1 MSARSGSKI
10 HHVEEI
16 KIPVPWGEVAGR
28 WWGPKD
34 RQPILATHGWQD
46 NAGTWNRLIPLLPPT
61 LSVLCIDLP
70 GMGLSSHYP
79 KGMVYYKYWDG
90 AVILRRIVKHFKWKK
105 VVLMGHSL
113 GGFATFLYAAM
124 FPDETDR
131 FISVDTV
138 SPVTQTTADTI
149 KAAGTSIDQMLKY
162 ENFPS
167 KSNVAEKYDDMID
180 MVVECYAGSISREN
194 CKVMMER
201 GMARNVFKGKVGYI
215 FNRDLNLKF
224 SPLGLISLDE
234 TLEIAKQVK
243 CRSLFIRTNA
253 DATLHSNEYYYKVLA
268 ALQERTDVTL
278 VKVDGTHH
286 VHLEAPEK
294 IAPHLHAF
302 VKDLCE
308 EDNM

>member
-1 MSARSGSKI
+1 MSARSGSKT

-90 AVILRRIVKHFKWKK
+90 LVLLRRIVKHFKWEK

-113 GGFATFLYAAM
+113 GGSISFMYAAM
-124 FPDETDR
+124 FPDDIDR
-131 FISVDTV
+131 LICVDIA
-138 SPVTQTTADTI
+138 SPAMQTTEDTI
-149 KAAGTSIDQMLKY
+149 KVASTSIDQMLRY
-162 ENFPS
+162 ENFKNNALS
-167 KSNVAEKYDDMID
+167 ESYEEMID
-180 MVVECYAGSISREN
+180 MVVEAYAGSISREN

-201 GMARNVFKGKVGYI
+201 GMSRNVFRGKVGYY
-215 FNRDLNLKF
+215 FNRDPKLKF
-224 SPLGLISLDE
+224 SSLGLISIE
-234 TLEIAKQVK
+234 EALEMVKKIK
-243 CRSLFIRTNA
+243 CRILNIKANPAPNISHTFY
-253 DATLHSNEYYYKVLA
+253 EYYDKVLV
-268 ALQERTDVTL
+268 ALQESTDVTF
-278 VKVDGTHH
+278 VEVDGTHH
-286 VHLEAPEK
+286 VHLEAPER
-294 IAPHLHAF
+294 IVAHVHAF
-302 VKDLCE
+302 IEDLC
-308 EDNM
+308 